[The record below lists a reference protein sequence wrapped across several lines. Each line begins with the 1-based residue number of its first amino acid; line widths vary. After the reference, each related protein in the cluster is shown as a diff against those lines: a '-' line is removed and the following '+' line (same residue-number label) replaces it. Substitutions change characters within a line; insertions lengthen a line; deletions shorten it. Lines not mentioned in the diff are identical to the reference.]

1 MTGARA
7 VIVNETT
14 VVAHPSNAWI
24 AVMENAGYDVRHF
37 EEAAS

>member
-1 MTGARA
+1 MS

-14 VVAHPSNAWI
+14 VVAHPSVAWI
-24 AVMENAGYDVRHF
+24 AEMENAGYDVRHF